1 MIEIVLE
8 ENGILS
14 VDLGDVFLGRVDLAG
29 GVRVQCLL
37 PALIWEILEGDP
49 IEDIR
54 DQDAIVGE
62 SLKGGLP
69 RATKTIFACVSLWIA
84 AGVLPVFA
92 SSGALDL

>member
-8 ENGILS
+8 KNGILS

-49 IEDIR
+49 IEDIL

-62 SLKGGLP
+62 SLKWGLH
-69 RATKTIFACVSLWIA
+69 RAIKDDVCMCLILDCSRCPTCVRF
-84 AGVLPVFA
+84 VR
-92 SSGALDL
+92 SS